1 MAKAKEILTERSK
14 SILTLTLNRPKVLNA
29 VNGPLTEQLFNV
41 LAAVENDDRIRC
53 VVIRGASGHFMAGGD
68 LKSFAGILADEDVD
82 IRDLLLHR
90 IHTLHSI
97 MFAMRRLPKP
107 IVASVRGAAAGAGV
121 SLAACCDL
129 IIASEDAFFT
139 LAYTRIGT
147 SPDGGSTYA
156 LPRALG
162 AKKTMEMALLGDRL
176 DAEAMARFG
185 LVNFVVPTDDLDA
198 ETAKLAQRL
207 ASGPTRAHGQAKQ
220 LIYGSLENQM
230 ERQLQ
235 MEAEAFADC
244 ATTEDFR
251 EGVTAFVEKRRAV
264 FQGK

>member
-1 MAKAKEILTERSK
+1 MPDLLIECAEGVA
-14 SILTLTLNRPKVLNA
+14 TLTMNRPEARNA
-29 VNGPLTEQLFNV
+29 FSPEMRAGLD
-41 LAAVENDDRIRC
+41 AAFHRFESDDAVRC
-53 VVIRGASGHFMAGGD
+53 VVLRGAGEHFMAGGD
-68 LKSFAGILADEDVD
+68 VKSFASILSEEEPAD

-90 IHTLHSI
+90 IHALHTV

-107 IVASVRGAAAGAGV
+107 IIASVRGAAAGAGV

-129 IIASEDAFFT
+129 IIAAEDAFFT

-162 AKKTMEMALLGDRL
+162 VKKTMEMALLGERL
-176 DAEAMARFG
+176 DAETMACFG
-185 LVNFVVPTDDLDA
+185 FVNFVVPTHDLDT
-198 ETAKLAQRL
+198 ETDKLAGRL
-207 ASGPTRAHGQAKQ
+207 AAGATRAYGHAKR
-220 LIYGSLENQM
+220 LIYGSFENQM

-244 ATTEDFR
+244 ATTVDFR
-251 EGVTAFVEKRRAV
+251 EGVTAFLEKRPAA
-264 FQGK
+264 FQGR

>member
-1 MAKAKEILTERSK
+1 MPDLLIDLADGVA
-14 SILTLTLNRPKVLNA
+14 TLTMNRPEARNA
-29 VNGPLTEQLFNV
+29 FSPEMRAGLD
-41 LAAVENDDRIRC
+41 AAFHGFENDDAVRC
-53 VVIRGASGHFMAGGD
+53 VVLRGAGEHFMAGGD
-68 LKSFAGILADEDVD
+68 VKGFASILSDNESADV
-82 IRDLLLHR
+82 RDLLLHR
-90 IHTLHSI
+90 IHTLHTI

-129 IIASEDAFFT
+129 IIAAEDAFFT

-162 AKKTMEMALLGDRL
+162 VKKTMEMALLGERL
-176 DAEAMARFG
+176 DAETMARFG
-185 LVNFVVPTDDLDA
+185 LVNFVVPTSDLEA
-198 ETAKLAQRL
+198 ETDELARRL
-207 ASGPTRAHGQAKQ
+207 AAGPTRAYGHAKR
-220 LIYGSLENQM
+220 LIYGSFENQM

-244 ATTEDFR
+244 ATTLDFR
-251 EGVTAFVEKRRAV
+251 EGVTAFLEKRPAAFR
-264 FQGK
+264 GM

>member
-1 MAKAKEILTERSK
+1 
-14 SILTLTLNRPKVLNA
+14 
-29 VNGPLTEQLFNV
+29 
-41 LAAVENDDRIRC
+41 
-53 VVIRGASGHFMAGGD
+53 
-68 LKSFAGILADEDVD
+68 
-82 IRDLLLHR
+82 
-90 IHTLHSI
+90 
-97 MFAMRRLPKP
+97 
-107 IVASVRGAAAGAGV
+107 
-121 SLAACCDL
+121 
-129 IIASEDAFFT
+129 
-139 LAYTRIGT
+139 
-147 SPDGGSTYA
+147 
-156 LPRALG
+156 
-162 AKKTMEMALLGDRL
+162 
-176 DAEAMARFG
+176 MARFG

>member
-1 MAKAKEILTERSK
+1 MPDLLIDVADGVA
-14 SILTLTLNRPKVLNA
+14 TLTMNRPEARNA
-29 VNGPLTEQLFNV
+29 FSPEMRSGLD
-41 LAAVENDDRIRC
+41 AAFHRFENDEEVRC
-53 VVIRGASGHFMAGGD
+53 VVLRGAGEHFMAGGD
-68 LKSFAGILADEDVD
+68 VKSFAGILADEDVD

-162 AKKTMEMALLGDRL
+162 VKKTMEMALLGDRL

-185 LVNFVVPTDDLDA
+185 LVNFVVPSDDLDA

>member
-1 MAKAKEILTERSK
+1 MPDLLIDVADGVA
-14 SILTLTLNRPKVLNA
+14 TLTMNRPEARNA
-29 VNGPLTEQLFNV
+29 FSPDMRAGLD
-41 LAAVENDDRIRC
+41 AAFHRFENDEEVRC
-53 VVIRGASGHFMAGGD
+53 VVLRGAGEHFMAGGD
-68 LKSFAGILADEDVD
+68 VKSFAGILADEDVD

-90 IHTLHSI
+90 IHTLHTI

-162 AKKTMEMALLGDRL
+162 VKKTMEMALLGDRH
-176 DAEAMARFG
+176 DAQSMQRFG
-185 LVNFVVPTDDLDA
+185 LVNFVVPTSDLEA
-198 ETAKLAQRL
+198 ETDKLAQRL
-207 ASGPTRAHGQAKQ
+207 ATGPTRAHGQAKR
-220 LIYGSLENQM
+220 LIYASLENQM

-251 EGVTAFVEKRRAV
+251 EGVTAFVEKRPAV
-264 FQGK
+264 FRGK